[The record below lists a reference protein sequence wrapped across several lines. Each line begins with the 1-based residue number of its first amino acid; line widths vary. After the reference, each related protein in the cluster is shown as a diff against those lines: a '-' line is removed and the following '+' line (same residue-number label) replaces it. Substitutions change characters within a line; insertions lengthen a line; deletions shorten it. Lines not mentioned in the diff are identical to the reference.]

1 MSVLSR
7 ARRPARHN
15 SRQLPQWLQL
25 SSRPL
30 GHRGGNAD
38 KRGGSGGEVGKQ
50 TAGFAI
56 ALAVT
61 RLIRGLLFGVS
72 PADPIAFAGIAALL
86 LVVALL
92 SALRRESIRYA
103 RCGASSD

>member
-1 MSVLSR
+1 MVL
-7 ARRPARHN
+7 
-15 SRQLPQWLQL
+15 RQATKL
-25 SSRPL
+25 
-30 GHRGGNAD
+30 AV
-38 KRGGSGGEVGKQ
+38 VGVA
-50 TAGFAI
+50 AGFAI

-72 PADPIAFAGIAALL
+72 PADPIAFVGIAALL

-92 SALRRESIRYA
+92 SALRRESIRCA